1 MAAPRLRRVSSRKEM
16 ENLIDD
22 YVTQGYAILE
32 QSERNAMV
40 QKKSWGTIGGHILWA
55 LLTFWWTIGI
65 GNLIY
70 AFIAK
75 SQAEKVMLKIDDGS
89 PSS

>member
-32 QSERNAMV
+32 QSEKNAMV
-40 QKKSWGTIGGHILWA
+40 QKKSWGTSGGHILWA
-55 LLTFWWTIGI
+55 LVNSLVDRGYWKFDLC
-65 GNLIY
+65 NY
-70 AFIAK
+70 
-75 SQAEKVMLKIDDGS
+75 SKV
-89 PSS
+89 SS

>member
-1 MAAPRLRRVSSRKEM
+1 
-16 ENLIDD
+16 
-22 YVTQGYAILE
+22 
-32 QSERNAMV
+32 MV
-40 QKKSWGTIGGHILWA
+40 QKKSWGTSGGHILWA

-89 PSS
+89 SSS

>member
-1 MAAPRLRRVSSRKEM
+1 MAAPRLRRVSSKKEM

-22 YVTQGYAILE
+22 YLTQGYEIIE

-40 QKKSWGTIGGHILWA
+40 RKKTWGTGGGHLLWG
-55 LLTFWWTIGI
+55 LLTFWWTLGI

-75 SQAEKVMLKIDDGS
+75 SQAEKVMLKVDD
-89 PSS
+89 PA

>member
-22 YVTQGYAILE
+22 YVTQRYVILK
-32 QSERNAMV
+32 QSEKNAMV
-40 QKKSWGTIGGHILWA
+40 QKKSWGTSGGHILWA
-55 LLTFWWTIGI
+55 LLTVWWTIGI

-75 SQAEKVMLKIDDGS
+75 SQAEKVMIKVDGES
-89 PSS
+89 

>member
-22 YVTQGYAILE
+22 YVTQGYVILK
-32 QSERNAMV
+32 QSEKNAMV
-40 QKKSWGTIGGHILWA
+40 QKKSWGTSGGHILWA
-55 LLTFWWTIGI
+55 LLTVWFTFGI

-75 SQAEKVMLKIDDGS
+75 FQAEKVMIKVNDEY
-89 PSS
+89 

>member
-40 QKKSWGTIGGHILWA
+40 QKKSWGTSDGHILWA

-75 SQAEKVMLKIDDGS
+75 SQA
-89 PSS
+89 